1 MSKNTKKQNS
11 NADFLSEIAEKAG
24 MIVMTAAAISG
35 FFELP
40 SHGIVRV
47 ALPGQ
52 SSLAFANLDDELN
65 SPVRRER
72 EEAGPHYVSYSVSQR
87 THSRSLRK

>member
-1 MSKNTKKQNS
+1 MSKNTKNQNS
-11 NADFLSEIAEKAG
+11 GSDFFAEIAEKAG

-40 SHGIVRV
+40 SHSLIRV

-52 SSLAFANLDDELN
+52 ASLSFANLDDELN
-65 SPVRRER
+65 TPVRREK

-87 THSRSLRK
+87 THSTGAAK